1 MIQADLIDKLQLYP
15 LLIFGLPILIGIGL
29 YFLKQEAYIEVECQ
43 DRDRVVK
50 LRYPEDLYIEEKYFK
65 NIFFGNNLMFRTGLG
80 FPVILGTFEKKE
92 DAIQVKNEIFN
103 LLQKG
108 YTKYSVPEDVL
119 DLEEILQE
127 G

>member
-1 MIQADLIDKLQLYP
+1 MYYADLIDKLQLYP
-15 LLIFGLPILIGIGL
+15 LLILGLPILIGIGL
-29 YFLKQEAYIEVECQ
+29 YCLKQEAYIEVECQ
-43 DRDRVVK
+43 DKDKLIK
-50 LRYPEDLYIEEKYFK
+50 LRYPEDIYIEEKYFK
-65 NIFFGNNLMFRTGLG
+65 DIFLGNNLMFKSALG

-92 DAIQVKNEIFN
+92 DAIQVKDEILN